1 MELLKKLELPE
12 RTLFVVAE
20 KDNNL
25 ELALRNL
32 RSTDVLPVDGL
43 NVFDL
48 LRHETI
54 VCTPEAIK
62 KIEERLS

>member
-1 MELLKKLELPE
+1 
-12 RTLFVVAE
+12 VAE

-48 LRHETI
+48 LLHETI

>member
-1 MELLKKLELPE
+1 KKLALPE
-12 RTLFVVAE
+12 KTLFIVAE

-25 ELALRNL
+25 ELAVRNL
-32 RSTDVLPVDGL
+32 PRADVLAVDGL

-48 LRHETI
+48 LLHEKI

-62 KIEERLS
+62 KIEERLNP